1 MYKIKTFNKIA
12 KEGLTQ
18 LGENIRVDKG
28 EDYDGVILRSY
39 NLHEEKLSDNCKV
52 VVRAGAGVNN
62 VPVDSCTEKGIVVMN
77 TPGAN
82 ANAVKELVIASLIMT
97 ARNLDKAT
105 DWVQTLKDKNVDVA
119 KTVEKEKSNF
129 KGNELQGKR
138 VGVIGLGAIGVLV
151 ANALYELG
159 MEVYGYDPYLSIE
172 HAWSINKNIN
182 RSYDIE
188 RIFQRCDFVTIHVPL
203 LESTK
208 NLVNEQ
214 VLRNAKDGIKVL
226 NLARGG
232 LVDEDAILK
241 AVEDGSV
248 SYYVTDIPNEKV
260 LGKENVICIPHL
272 GASTVESEA
281 NCAVMAG
288 KEIRDFLENGNI
300 KNSVNFPECDLGD
313 MASNARICII
323 HKNVPNMVGQISSLL
338 ASNDVNIANMIN
350 KSRGENAY
358 TMIDV
363 DNDVN
368 DYIEK
373 TLKEVEGI
381 TSVRILKND
390 K

>member
-288 KEIRDFLENGNI
+288 KEIRAV
-300 KNSVNFPECDLGD
+300 S
-313 MASNARICII
+313 
-323 HKNVPNMVGQISSLL
+323 
-338 ASNDVNIANMIN
+338 
-350 KSRGENAY
+350 Y
-358 TMIDV
+358 TH
-363 DNDVN
+363 
-368 DYIEK
+368 
-373 TLKEVEGI
+373 L
-381 TSVRILKND
+381 
-390 K
+390 

>member
-1 MYKIKTFNKIA
+1 M
-12 KEGLTQ
+12 
-18 LGENIRVDKG
+18 
-28 EDYDGVILRSY
+28 
-39 NLHEEKLSDNCKV
+39 
-52 VVRAGAGVNN
+52 
-62 VPVDSCTEKGIVVMN
+62 
-77 TPGAN
+77 
-82 ANAVKELVIASLIMT
+82 
-97 ARNLDKAT
+97 
-105 DWVQTLKDKNVDVA
+105 
-119 KTVEKEKSNF
+119 
-129 KGNELQGKR
+129 
-138 VGVIGLGAIGVLV
+138 V

-300 KNSVNFPECDLGD
+300 KNSVNFPECDLGA
-313 MASNARICII
+313 MVSNARICII

-373 TLKEVEGI
+373 TLKEVEGV